1 MLCDIAIEGLR
12 DCGRDVLTCGLPMAD
27 SLTGSECVG
36 GEVDDSSPHPSV
48 VESLSISGCRR
59 TSR

>member
-1 MLCDIAIEGLR
+1 
-12 DCGRDVLTCGLPMAD
+12 MAD